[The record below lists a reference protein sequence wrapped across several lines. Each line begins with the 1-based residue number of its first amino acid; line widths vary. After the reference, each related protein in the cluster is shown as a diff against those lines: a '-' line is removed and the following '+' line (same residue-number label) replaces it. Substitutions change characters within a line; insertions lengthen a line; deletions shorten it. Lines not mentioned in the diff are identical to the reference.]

1 VDAAKPSL
9 DLLRSLTDEHVLR
22 ALMEYRRLTRAELAT
37 RTGISKPTISE
48 SVRRLEAAGLVVDT
62 GERTTGRGRVGSYF
76 GLAPDLGCALVLS
89 VAPEGVVAETIDA
102 HGGVVARATE
112 HVARPAPPAEVERA
126 IRAAIRGAQPDRARR
141 TRIAVV
147 SAADPVDRATGRL
160 VHLPDAPFLLGEL
173 SPVDLLADVV
183 DGPVLV
189 DNDVNWAAR
198 AERAAAVD
206 PQLDDF
212 VYVYLGEGLGCAVV
226 TDGEVRRG
234 HTGLVGEIAH
244 VLTFGPDGTAIP
256 FTEVFQALGLRR
268 PGSTAIDVDA
278 LRAKIG
284 TPEGATAL
292 QALARAVCG
301 VLTATVALADPE
313 LVIVGGTW
321 GLDPAL
327 LEALIGELRQH
338 PRPVPVRAP
347 RVTDHP
353 SLAGARDQALH
364 ELRNTIVDAPRQR
377 PSQRR
382 A

>member
-1 VDAAKPSL
+1 
-9 DLLRSLTDEHVLR
+9 
-22 ALMEYRRLTRAELAT
+22 MEYRRLTRAELAT

-102 HGGVVARATE
+102 HGDVAARATE

-126 IRAAIRGAQPDRARR
+126 IRAAIRGAQPDRRDGPASRSSAQPIRWTAPPDGWCTCPTRR
-141 TRIAVV
+141 SC
-147 SAADPVDRATGRL
+147 SAS
-160 VHLPDAPFLLGEL
+160 
-173 SPVDLLADVV
+173 SPPSTLLADVV

-198 AERAAAVD
+198 AERAAAVR
-206 PQLDDF
+206 
-212 VYVYLGEGLGCAVV
+212 AA
-226 TDGEVRRG
+226 VRRLRLPPPG
-234 HTGLVGEIAH
+234 R
-244 VLTFGPDGTAIP
+244 GP
-256 FTEVFQALGLRR
+256 GLRSGHRRRGPARTHRTRRRDRPRPHLR
-268 PGSTAIDVDA
+268 PGRHAPSRSPRSSPTSAFADRDQPRSTSTPCAPRSA
-278 LRAKIG
+278 HRRAPPHCG
-284 TPEGATAL
+284 R
-292 QALARAVCG
+292 LARAICG

-327 LEALIGELRQH
+327 LDALIGELRQH

-353 SLAGARDQALH
+353 SLTGARDQALH
-364 ELRNTIVDAPRQR
+364 QLRNTITDAPQPRT
-377 PSQRR
+377 SQRQ